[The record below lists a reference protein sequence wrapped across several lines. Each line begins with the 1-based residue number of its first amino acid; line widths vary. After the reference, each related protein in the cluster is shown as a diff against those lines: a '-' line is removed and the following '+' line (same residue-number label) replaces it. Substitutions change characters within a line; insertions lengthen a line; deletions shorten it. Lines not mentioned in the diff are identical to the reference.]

1 MNYYL
6 LCSFCK
12 KGKNFKIFYDAF
24 DENDRFILS
33 ESTNKIYSFFCCD
46 RTNFINFDIA
56 FNKETMA
63 DLKFQL
69 EYSAFFRLL
78 ENFNLKQII
87 TIIKV
92 FQYIL
97 VYFSIYKT
105 SGFYKIM
112 SIFFRFLIVSDF
124 CFIPNSGL
132 FSLYCYGNLK
142 NLLCYNSLHLINLY
156 LTSSVD
162 LLFSMVK
169 KPSSVFAFS

>member
-1 MNYYL
+1 MSQKMNYYL

-87 TIIKV
+87 TIIK
-92 FQYIL
+92 
-97 VYFSIYKT
+97 
-105 SGFYKIM
+105 
-112 SIFFRFLIVSDF
+112 
-124 CFIPNSGL
+124 L
-132 FSLYCYGNLK
+132 F
-142 NLLCYNSLHLINLY
+142 
-156 LTSSVD
+156 
-162 LLFSMVK
+162 
-169 KPSSVFAFS
+169 